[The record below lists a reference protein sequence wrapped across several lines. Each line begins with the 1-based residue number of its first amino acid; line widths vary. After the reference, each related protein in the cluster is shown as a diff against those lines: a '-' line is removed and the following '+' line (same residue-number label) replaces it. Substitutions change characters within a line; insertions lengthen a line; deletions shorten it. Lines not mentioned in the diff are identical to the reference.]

1 MIYDS
6 NSSVLG
12 MVVSFWFL
20 VPEKQ
25 EISVK
30 WSNPLCEL
38 CPVNPNAKH
47 ESVLFFIVLIFK
59 ILCFLFFPFKKK
71 CISQIEIWSNW
82 NHWPKCPAHR
92 FNTEE
97 TAGHCAYCFSVWWK
111 IKCHRLLFRAQSPIH
126 LHPIY
131 FWESEGP
138 LTLAGVLFCSCK
150 TCVCWSGI

>member
-71 CISQIEIWSNW
+71 MYITNRNLKQLESLTQM
-82 NHWPKCPAHR
+82 PCPQ
-92 FNTEE
+92 
-97 TAGHCAYCFSVWWK
+97 V
-111 IKCHRLLFRAQSPIH
+111 
-126 LHPIY
+126 
-131 FWESEGP
+131 
-138 LTLAGVLFCSCK
+138 
-150 TCVCWSGI
+150 